1 MTLKSGLPLLK
12 LRQVKPGVK
21 NAQKIN
27 KRYIRSAAPVCVMVQ
42 IDVLSHSAELGL
54 PGGGGREGGGCGGV
68 TNYAVH
74 IEE

>member
-12 LRQVKPGVK
+12 VRQVKPGVK

-54 PGGGGREGGGCGGV
+54 PGGREGGRGVRGC
-68 TNYAVH
+68 Y
-74 IEE
+74 